1 MTAASLLERHPA
13 AAWRAAA
20 PLEPA
25 HHHHHHWSATAF
37 ESPFCLPL
45 PAAAATLPPPPPPLR
60 APTDAAGFRRS
71 HGSSPRALPTG
82 PTRDLIGM
90 HTSPATAQPSSEL
103 HAVSLQ
109 RHSLQPWASVSGL
122 DDDVAFAQA
131 NQVLSMQAPQRPQSA
146 LPAFEPIGPPPLSF
160 AYASARQRLVTG
172 HTAGSELLTAAALE
186 EDMAALAPSASA
198 RLPDLTS
205 SWPNFLSLFSSQG
218 YASTLPQLQS
228 SDGLPPLSSS
238 TTVMPPMPES
248 WRTSAPMTGGPVDL
262 GGLAE
267 HAHQSSGQ
275 SPFLQSWAYSNAGQV
290 VLSGGSPILER
301 RTQQLFAEDAGDT
314 QPGLNPNVGPNPG
327 RNKLYRGVRQRHE
340 GKWVAEIRFPRKRS
354 RVWLGTFDT
363 PEDAAR
369 AYDHAAFKLRGA
381 KARTNF
387 PLTTLL
393 QPGGSGHGQL
403 VPRWPA
409 GQGGL
414 PSELANA
421 AGPSNMDASESP
433 TSSPSP
439 TGQSPSPRLQAGS
452 GAMAPQPVHAAWRSG
467 ADASQD
473 PSFSEKHPNW

>member
-1 MTAASLLERHPA
+1 MAASLLERHPA

-20 PLEPA
+20 PWEPA
-25 HHHHHHWSATAF
+25 HHHHHWSATAF

-45 PAAAATLPPPPPPLR
+45 PAAATLPPPPPPPR
-60 APTDAAGFRRS
+60 ALTDAAGFRTS
-71 HGSSPRALPTG
+71 HGSPRAPSTG
-82 PTRDLIGM
+82 LTRDLIGM
-90 HTSPATAQPSSEL
+90 HTSPTTAQPSSEL

-109 RHSLQPWASVSGL
+109 RHPLQPWASVSSL
-122 DDDVAFAQA
+122 DDDVAFSQA
-131 NQVLSMQAPQRPQSA
+131 NQ
-146 LPAFEPIGPPPLSF
+146 
-160 AYASARQRLVTG
+160 AYASARQQLVAS
-172 HTAGSELLTAAALE
+172 HAAGSDLLTAATLE

-228 SDGLPPLSSS
+228 SDGLPSLSSS
-238 TTVMPPMPES
+238 TTVMTPMLES
-248 WRTSAPMTGGPVDL
+248 WRTSAPMTGGPLDL
-262 GGLAE
+262 GSLAE

-275 SPFLQSWAYSNAGQV
+275 SPLLQSWAYSKAGQV

-301 RTQQLFAEDAGDT
+301 RTQQLLAEDAGDT
-314 QPGLNPNVGPNPG
+314 RPGLNPNVGPNPG

-403 VPRWPA
+403 IPRWPG
-409 GQGGL
+409 GQGGDL

-452 GAMAPQPVHAAWRSG
+452 GAMAPQPVRTAWRSG

-473 PSFSEKHPNW
+473 SSFSGKHPNW

>member
-1 MTAASLLERHPA
+1 MAASLLERHPA

-20 PLEPA
+20 PLEPS

-45 PAAAATLPPPPPPLR
+45 PAAATLPLQPPPLQ
-60 APTDAAGFRRS
+60 ALTDAAGFQRS
-71 HGSSPRALPTG
+71 HGSPRAPSAA

-131 NQVLSMQAPQRPQSA
+131 NK
-146 LPAFEPIGPPPLSF
+146 
-160 AYASARQRLVTG
+160 RLVAD
-172 HTAGSELLTAAALE
+172 HTAKSDLLTAAALE

-238 TTVMPPMPES
+238 TAVMPPMLES

-267 HAHQSSGQ
+267 HAQQSSRQ
-275 SPFLQSWAYSNAGQV
+275 SPLLQSWAYSNAGQV

-301 RTQQLFAEDAGDT
+301 RTQQLFAEDAGDM

-369 AYDHAAFKLRGA
+369 AYDHAASKLRGA

-403 VPRWPA
+403 NPRWPA

-414 PSELANA
+414 SSELATA

-452 GAMAPQPVHAAWRSG
+452 GPMAP
-467 ADASQD
+467 
-473 PSFSEKHPNW
+473 